1 MVIKLQEVKPLKNHL
16 LELIQTRVAVASRK
30 TGRWNEFCTGLAVVI
45 KTQPKN
51 WPISSHMIASGVQT
65 ATNRAPRSLLTIQGQ
80 FSTLC
85 AIGLVRRGSGP
96 GAASYYINFDIPSE
110 DDESS

>member
-1 MVIKLQEVKPLKNHL
+1 MVLTMKEVKPLKDHL
-16 LELIQTRVAVASRK
+16 LDFIQTRVAVASRK

-45 KTQPKN
+45 ITQPKN

-96 GAASYYINFDIPSE
+96 GAPSYYINFDLPEE
-110 DDESS
+110 DQ